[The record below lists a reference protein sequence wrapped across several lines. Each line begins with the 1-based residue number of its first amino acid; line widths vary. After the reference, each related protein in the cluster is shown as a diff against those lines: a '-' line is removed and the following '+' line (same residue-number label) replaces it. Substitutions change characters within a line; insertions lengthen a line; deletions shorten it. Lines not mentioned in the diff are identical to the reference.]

1 MMLDQNGIEMI
12 AELKNTHPE
21 VKVIAISG
29 GTDWSALAKR
39 LGAKYAIKKLFTVD
53 QIRGAVNDMLAIQ

>member
-29 GTDWSALAKR
+29 GTD
-39 LGAKYAIKKLFTVD
+39 
-53 QIRGAVNDMLAIQ
+53 